1 MSPGSTVCES
11 TRTISGST
19 LLTSISLVAGIN
31 AGLFGVRGRLTIP
44 SRFVGDPIIGD
55 NAALTGFRTSTE
67 SGALYFLADP
77 VAVVLSRTGWFA
89 LDKFDKRALRD
100 DNSEGARFGVNGT
113 GLVAVLSGVLGTE
126 FVLLIV
132 VV

>member
-55 NAALTGFRTSTE
+55 RTALTGFRTSTE

-77 VAVVLSRTGWFA
+77 VALSRTGWFA
-89 LDKFDKRALRD
+89 LDRFDKRALRD
-100 DNSEGARFGVNGT
+100 DDSEGARFGVNST
-113 GLVAVLSGVLGTE
+113 DLVAVFSGVLGTE